1 MAMPD
6 VLPAYRAVK
15 TLPFGAI
22 AFTFAIPGRPPIGAR
37 QSGCDAMLRSW
48 TSPARCEL
56 DELVELSHYC
66 DFNQLA
72 TFVDGSRPTELYE
85 N

>member
-1 MAMPD
+1 
-6 VLPAYRAVK
+6 
-15 TLPFGAI
+15 
-22 AFTFAIPGRPPIGAR
+22 
-37 QSGCDAMLRSW
+37 MLGSW
-48 TSPARCEL
+48 TSPARREL

-72 TFVDGSRPTELYE
+72 TFVDGSRPTELHE